1 MEHEW
6 NLLHSCLGWQYKS
19 TMPVAACRT
28 TRVAAIE
35 LQLRHVNLTWHPN
48 RLLWKEVSEEF
59 SSVEIIHHKSFFL
72 KSHPCRAC
80 SAALS
85 PVPCSRTWGQRHDNS
100 LLYCRNTSTCWFLA
114 NNMKWV
120 DSTKGNDAIWCL
132 EILFSIKLP
141 APSDC
146 ITHSELTKDTC
157 CCSEFN
163 FQVSGLHTLIY
174 NHRICQV
181 SVIPL
186 IHNKKYFCHTSGKWS
201 VFV

>member
-6 NLLHSCLGWQYKS
+6 NSLHSCFGWQCKS
-19 TMPVAACRT
+19 TMPVAARRT

-35 LQLRHVNLTWHPN
+35 LQLRHVNLTWQPN

-59 SSVEIIHHKSFFL
+59 SSVEIIHHKSPIHAEHAVQHFL
-72 KSHPCRAC
+72 LCRA
-80 SAALS
+80 AE
-85 PVPCSRTWGQRHDNS
+85 QRHDNS
-100 LLYCRNTSTCWFLA
+100 LLYCRNTWTCWICA
-114 NNMKWV
+114 A
-120 DSTKGNDAIWCL
+120 DSLPTIWNGLTLQKDAIWFL

-146 ITHSELTKDTC
+146 ITHSELTKDIC

-163 FQVSGLHTLIY
+163 FQVSGIHTLIY